1 MTTTRYNISNIKQ
14 LIDLNGSSV
23 NFQLGFKVKSVSN
36 ENFDV
41 LVVTQE
47 MLDSNEPLNYQKSEG
62 EISGQITNENGVYN
76 NYFLCLK
83 SEKAMEVDVTINII
97 ELKPKPQQQQ
107 AQLPTMNQQQPQ
119 QQLRRENLIDDDDDI
134 IQSKKPK
141 KVKTDYSTN
150 ALIFGIAL
158 VVILLLVFGI
168 YYWYKSSTV
177 VSATAITSVAAAVDN
192 NDNTLLLKNVTD
204 GFNTL
209 GAKLNEVTSKVT
221 DGLNDGLGKIHHN
234 LSENIQELSGKI
246 TLPPP
251 ELNVSSDIGDI
262 KASIDNIKSHLY
274 SQQFQPPPPPS
285 PAATLVTSPLLD
297 LGVANNADEVLSRI
311 NSMKIINKQA

>member
-1 MTTTRYNISNIKQ
+1 VKQKMTTTRYTISNIKQ
-14 LIDLNGSSV
+14 LIDLNGKSV

-47 MLDSNEPLNYQKSEG
+47 MLDSNEPLNYQKSDG

-76 NYFLCLK
+76 SYFLCLK
-83 SEKAMEVDVTINII
+83 SDKPMEVDVTININDLPVSPPPQI
-97 ELKPKPQQQQ
+97 QQQQ
-107 AQLPTMNQQQPQ
+107 QQK
-119 QQLRRENLIDDDDDI
+119 QQLRQEVLIDDDDMVF
-134 IQSKKPK
+134 SKKSVK
-141 KVKTDYSTN
+141 KSKIDYTTN
-150 ALIFGIAL
+150 YLIFGIVL
-158 VVILLLVFGI
+158 VCLFLLVFGY
-168 YYWYKSSTV
+168 YYWSK
-177 VSATAITSVAAAVDN
+177 SATSPAPVVIEK
-192 NDNTLLLKNVTD
+192 NDDLLLKNVTD

-234 LSENIQELSGKI
+234 LTENIQELSGKI
-246 TLPPP
+246 APPA
-251 ELNVSSDIGDI
+251 EMSVSTDIGEI

-274 SQQFQPPPPPS
+274 SQQIQAPPPPS
-285 PAATLVTSPLLD
+285 PISTLVTSPLLD
-297 LGVANNADEVLSRI
+297 LGVTNNADEVLSRI

>member
-1 MTTTRYNISNIKQ
+1 VKQKMTTTRYNISSIKQ
-14 LIDLNGSSV
+14 LIDLNGKSI
-23 NFQLGFKVKSVSN
+23 NFQLGFKAKSVSN

-47 MLDSNEPLNYQKSEG
+47 MLDSNEPFNYQKSDG

-83 SEKAMEVDVTINII
+83 SEKPMEVDVTITIN
-97 ELKPKPQQQQ
+97 ELPI
-107 AQLPTMNQQQPQ
+107 QPQ
-119 QQLRRENLIDDDDDI
+119 QTIMQQLPQQPMREVISEDDDMVI
-134 IQSKKPK
+134 SKKSR
-141 KVKTDYSTN
+141 KTKPDYFTN
-150 ALIFGIAL
+150 YLIFGIAL
-158 VVILLLVFGI
+158 LSILIVVFGY
-168 YYWYKSSTV
+168 YYWSKAPTTQ
-177 VSATAITSVAAAVDN
+177 APEIT
-192 NDNTLLLKNVTD
+192 NDDLLLKNVTD

-209 GAKLNEVTSKVT
+209 GAKLSEVSSKVT

-246 TLPPP
+246 APPP

-274 SQQFQPPPPPS
+274 SQQFQAPPPPS
-285 PAATLVTSPLLD
+285 PAASLVTSPLD

-311 NSMKIINKQA
+311 NSMRIINKQA

>member
-1 MTTTRYNISNIKQ
+1 MTTTRYSISNIKQ
-14 LIDLNGSSV
+14 LIDLNGKSI
-23 NFQLGFKVKSVSN
+23 NFQLGFKVKSVTN

-47 MLDSNEPLNYQKSEG
+47 MLDSNEPLKYQNSEG

-83 SEKAMEVDVTINII
+83 SDKPMEVDVTININN
-97 ELKPKPQQQQ
+97 LPVQPPPQ
-107 AQLPTMNQQQPQ
+107 L
-119 QQLRRENLIDDDDDI
+119 QQLQPPPPPPMDHQRHEVLRDDDDDI
-134 IQSKKPK
+134 ILSKKLK
-141 KVKTDYSTN
+141 KTKIDYSTN
-150 ALIFGIAL
+150 YLIFGIAL
-158 VVILLLVFGI
+158 IAILILVFGY
-168 YYWYKSSTV
+168 YYWSKSVTPAPPLPVIVEKS
-177 VSATAITSVAAAVDN
+177 D
-192 NDNTLLLKNVTD
+192 DLLLKNVTE

-209 GAKLNEVTSKVT
+209 GAKLSEVTSKVT

-246 TLPPP
+246 APPP
-251 ELNVSSDIGDI
+251 QLNVSSDIGDI

-274 SQQFQPPPPPS
+274 SHQFQAPPPPS

>member
-1 MTTTRYNISNIKQ
+1 MTTTRYTISNIKQ
-14 LIDLNGSSV
+14 LIDLNGKSV

-47 MLDSNEPLNYQKSEG
+47 MLDSNEPLNYQKSDG

-76 NYFLCLK
+76 SYFLCLK
-83 SEKAMEVDVTINII
+83 SDKPMEVDVTININDLPVSPPPQI
-97 ELKPKPQQQQ
+97 QQQQ
-107 AQLPTMNQQQPQ
+107 QK
-119 QQLRRENLIDDDDDI
+119 QQLRQEVLVDDDDDMVF
-134 IQSKKPK
+134 SKKSVK
-141 KVKTDYSTN
+141 KSKIDYTTN
-150 ALIFGIAL
+150 YLIFGIVL
-158 VVILLLVFGI
+158 VCLFLLVFGY
-168 YYWYKSSTV
+168 YYWSK
-177 VSATAITSVAAAVDN
+177 SATAPAPVVIEK
-192 NDNTLLLKNVTD
+192 NDDLLLKNVTD

-234 LSENIQELSGKI
+234 LTENIQELSGKI
-246 TLPPP
+246 APPA
-251 ELNVSSDIGDI
+251 EMSVSTDIGEI

-274 SQQFQPPPPPS
+274 SQQIQAPPPPS
-285 PAATLVTSPLLD
+285 PISTLVTSPLLD
-297 LGVANNADEVLSRI
+297 LGVTNNADEVLSRI

>member
-1 MTTTRYNISNIKQ
+1 MTTTRYNITSIKQ
-14 LIDLNGSSV
+14 LIDLNGKSV
-23 NFQLGFKVKSVSN
+23 NFQLGFKVKSVTN

-47 MLDSNEPLNYQKSEG
+47 MLDSNEPLNYQKSDG

-83 SEKAMEVDVTINII
+83 SEKPMEVDVTITIND
-97 ELKPKPQQQQ
+97 LPLQPQPQLQQQQ
-107 AQLPTMNQQQPQ
+107 QQQTMHQ
-119 QQLRRENLIDDDDDI
+119 QPMREVIGDDDDMVI
-134 IQSKKPK
+134 KKHSR
-141 KVKTDYSTN
+141 KTKPDYFTN
-150 ALIFGIAL
+150 YLIFGIAL
-158 VVILLLVFGI
+158 LSILIVVFGY
-168 YYWYKSSTV
+168 YYWSKAPTTQ
-177 VSATAITSVAAAVDN
+177 APEITSD
-192 NDNTLLLKNVTD
+192 DLLLKNVTD

-209 GAKLNEVTSKVT
+209 GAKLSEVSSKVT

-246 TLPPP
+246 APPP

-274 SQQFQPPPPPS
+274 SQQFQAPPPPS
-285 PAATLVTSPLLD
+285 PAANLVTSPLD

-311 NSMKIINKQA
+311 NSMRIINKQA

>member
-14 LIDLNGSSV
+14 LIDLNGKSV
-23 NFQLGFKVKSVSN
+23 NFHLEFKVQSVTN

-47 MLDSNEPLNYQKSEG
+47 MLDSNEPLNYQKADG
-62 EISGQITNENGVYN
+62 EIAGQITNENGAYN

-83 SEKAMEVDVTINII
+83 SEKPMEVDVTISVKNLPI
-97 ELKPKPQQQQ
+97 KPTPPPH
-107 AQLPTMNQQQPQ
+107 APME
-119 QQLRRENLIDDDDDI
+119 QQLRREILREDDDDI
-134 IQSKKPK
+134 VVDK
-141 KVKTDYSTN
+141 KVRKPKTDYTTN
-150 ALIFGIAL
+150 YYIFGIAL
-158 VVILLLVFGI
+158 VILLLLVFGY
-168 YYWYKSSTV
+168 YYWTKVST
-177 VSATAITSVAAAVDN
+177 SATTTTIAVEK
-192 NDNTLLLKNVTD
+192 NDDLLLKNVTE

-246 TLPPP
+246 APAP

-297 LGVANNADEVLSRI
+297 LGIANNADEVLSRI